1 MSGRPYAELGYHSW
15 KDEELSPDMAEAVYG
30 RRVKREHGV
39 GAIADYMEG
48 RAKSGHESVQGVQRE
63 QRQRQP
69 EGAPVVGT
77 DMGKGHQDG
86 GQEGTTGGGTSRGRG
101 GPVRSERAEGA
112 PPPLGLKREAM
123 ARYVA
128 ASVAANVRAWLNE
141 HHETHQGLADRCG
154 IPRVTITRLLQGK
167 AQGQEGGPRLG
178 TAVAL
183 ALAMGMTLDELC
195 GIGRVRERL

>member
-1 MSGRPYAELGYHSW
+1 MSGRPYAEIGYHRWSN
-15 KDEELSPDMAEAVYG
+15 EELSPDMAEAVYG
-30 RRVKREHGV
+30 RRVKRKHGV

-48 RAKSGHESVQGVQRE
+48 RARSGHESVQGVQRE
-63 QRQRQP
+63 QRQGQP
-69 EGAPVVGT
+69 EGAAAVGT
-77 DMGKGHQDG
+77 AVGKEHQSG
-86 GQEGTTGGGTSRGRG
+86 GKEGAPSGDTARGGS
-101 GPVRSERAEGA
+101 GPVRRERTEGA
-112 PPPLGLKREAM
+112 PPSLGLEREAM

-128 ASVAANVRAWLNE
+128 ASVAANVRAWLSE

-183 ALAMGMTLDELC
+183 ALAMGTTLDELC